1 MADERDRL
9 IYARPVP
16 TRAAPALVAIASWLL
31 AAPLAAAPDIAL
43 DWLAGAGPGTSLYQT
58 WKGLFYV
65 GVTGFL
71 LYCVLAAVWKRVQST
86 QSTLDLAL
94 EAAGGGVW
102 RVELAD
108 QTVFTSPHLR
118 KLLGREEEK
127 GYSSGEEWTA
137 LIHPDDRAMIDAASA
152 RAIQD
157 PGHEFFVHYRLKH
170 ADGSWRWIQSRGH
183 ALRNRR
189 GEPVQLTGITLDVT
203 HLVEAEA
210 AVHQQATYDAMTG
223 LLYRDAFT
231 RSVSTRLASK
241 HAAITPLV
249 RMSLRR
255 FADINNA
262 YGFKIGDDVLRRL
275 ARRLLEAG
283 GAGATVGRIAGD
295 EFALVLPD
303 CASPAEAEEPINR
316 LLDRTAGSMHV
327 DGHDIRLAP
336 AIGVAFHPSDGTGAE
351 TLISAAG
358 FALQE
363 ARENSDRPV
372 SYYARELDNAYRS
385 RIERSSALRS
395 AAARREFLLHYQP
408 VVSLAD
414 DRTAGFEAL
423 VRWNHSHDGL
433 LGPAEFIPLAET
445 LGVIHEIGAYVLDES
460 CGECARWRRGSS
472 KDFFLAVNLSAR
484 QLVRPDLAPGIAR
497 ILDETGWPADRL
509 ELEITETAITED
521 FIAAAERLGRL
532 RDLGVRIAID
542 DFGTGYSTFTSLLRL
557 PITKIKIDRSFVTRY
572 GADREVT
579 LIVDTVVQM
588 ADRLAMDTTAEGV
601 ETEEQAQRLKDAG
614 CRSVQGYYFS
624 PPVPSPEAEA
634 MLGRNWSDRR

>member
-1 MADERDRL
+1 MAPRRFEDGGKQRWFRSPPQAITVGYVVL
-9 IYARPVP
+9 G
-16 TRAAPALVAIASWLL
+16 ALWIAGSDL
-31 AAPLAAAPDIAL
+31 AL
-43 DWLAGAGPGTSLYQT
+43 DWMAGAGPGTSLYQT

-65 GVTGFL
+65 GITGVL
-71 LYCVLAAVWKRVQST
+71 LYGVLAAVWKRVQAA

-102 RVELAD
+102 RVDLAD
-108 QTVFTSPHLR
+108 QRVFASPHLR
-118 KLLGREEEK
+118 KLLGRENES
-127 GYSSGEEWTA
+127 GHTSGEEWGA
-137 LIHPDDRAMIDAASA
+137 LIHPDDQAMIDAAST

-189 GEPVQLTGITLDVT
+189 GEAIQLTGITLDVT
-203 HLVEAEA
+203 HLVEAEE
-210 AVHQQATYDAMTG
+210 AVHQQATYDPMTG

-231 RSVSTRLASK
+231 RSLSTRLTSK
-241 HAAITPLV
+241 HGAITPLV

-255 FADINNA
+255 FSDINNA

-303 CASPAEAEEPINR
+303 CASPADAEEPINR
-316 LLDRTAGSMHV
+316 LLDSTTGSIRI

-336 AIGVAFHPSDGTGAE
+336 AIGVAFHPSDGADAE
-351 TLISAAG
+351 TLTSAAG

-372 SYYARELDNAYRS
+372 SYYARQLDNAYRS
-385 RIERSSALRS
+385 RVERSSALRS

-423 VRWNHSHDGL
+423 VRWNHPRDGL
-433 LGPAEFIPLAET
+433 LGPVEFIPLAET
-445 LGVIHEIGAYVLDES
+445 LGLIHEIGAYVLDEG
-460 CGECARWRRGSS
+460 CGECARWQRGSS
-472 KDFFLAVNLSAR
+472 DFFLAVNLSPR
-484 QLVRPDLAPGIAR
+484 QLVRPDLASGIAR
-497 ILDETGWPADRL
+497 ILGETGWQADRL

-557 PITKIKIDRSFVTRY
+557 PITKIKIDRSFVARY

-588 ADRLAMDTTAEGV
+588 ADRLGMDTTAEGV
-601 ETEEQAQRLKDAG
+601 ETEEQARRLRDAG

-624 PPVPSPEAEA
+624 PPIPSSEAEA
-634 MLGRNWSDRR
+634 LLKRDWHDRR